1 MKQLFIVSL
10 LLVCVFGCKPRSS
23 GISKEEAHSIIND
36 IRQRNLA
43 YILLTERDDTL
54 MRQVV
59 TYYKNH
65 GTSNEQMEAYYL
77 LGSVYRDLHE
87 APKAMK
93 AFLDGINVADT
104 ASKDC
109 RYDILARLYGQ
120 ECDILYKQSM
130 HLQSVEAERNV
141 YKYAV
146 LAKDTLLMMTA
157 KWGELG
163 KLFDLSEYQRI
174 ADECWNVL
182 EESKRLGL
190 YSYGAG
196 WLCTSILANVE
207 VGRIEDATKL
217 LSIYEQHSNNVNLV
231 TYESSFPIYYYA
243 KGRVLAAL
251 GKLDSAEYFFRK
263 ELAASD
269 WNNRQAAY
277 RGLRMVFEQKRQTD
291 SVCKYAPLQCDA
303 VDSSYQEKLSLHLQN
318 LHEMYDYSR
327 LQTENN
333 QKELQLQESRRK
345 AIYVWCVL
353 AFVIISVLFLIFYLH
368 SWYRQRIASAELKLE
383 RANADLEERENNL
396 AILHDELAKV
406 KDEREKRQLAMEI
419 EQAERETEEQ
429 RKVVINNQ
437 EKLDELRLR
446 VRTKSKTLR
455 QQYCQASLFQMLLY
469 KAKKNDIATE
479 RDFELIHRALSEKD
493 AELLNRFCKL
503 LPNYSETELQVFLL
517 LRYGMTK
524 TEAALLTAHSQ
535 AAIINICTRLF
546 HKVNGRKSSTSA
558 EAYDWLL
565 KL

>member
-1 MKQLFIVSL
+1 MKQLFFVSIL
-10 LLVCVFGCKPRSS
+10 LICVCGCKPRSS
-23 GISKEEAHSIIND
+23 AISKEEARSIIND
-36 IRQRNLA
+36 IRRRNLA
-43 YILLTERDDTL
+43 YIPLTERDDTL
-54 MRQVV
+54 MRKVV
-59 TYYKNH
+59 AYYGKR
-65 GTSNEQMEAYYL
+65 GTSNELMEAYYL

-87 APKAMK
+87 APKAMA
-93 AFLDGINVADT
+93 AFLDGINVVDT
-104 ASKDC
+104 ASEDC
-109 RYDILARLYGQ
+109 RYDLLARLYGQ
-120 ECDILYKQSM
+120 ECDLLYKQN
-130 HLQSVEAERNV
+130 LYELAIEANREM
-141 YKYAV
+141 YKYSN
-146 LAKDTLLMMTA
+146 LAKDTLFMVA
-157 KWGELG
+157 AQWNRLG
-163 KLFDLSEYQRI
+163 MLFANSNYQAI
-174 ADECWNVL
+174 ADECWDL
-182 EESKRLGL
+182 LKESSRLGMFS
-190 YSYGAG
+190 YSMKH
-196 WLCTSILANVE
+196 LCTSVLANVE
-207 VGRIEDATKL
+207 VGRIEDAAKL
-217 LSIYEQHSNNVNLV
+217 LSIYEQHSSCVDV
-231 TYESSFPIYYYA
+231 TSHECSFPIYYYA

-251 GKLDSAEYFFRK
+251 GKLDSAQYFFRK

-277 RGLRMVFEQKRQTD
+277 RGLRMVFEQKGQTD

-493 AELLNRFCKL
+493 AELLNRFCKF